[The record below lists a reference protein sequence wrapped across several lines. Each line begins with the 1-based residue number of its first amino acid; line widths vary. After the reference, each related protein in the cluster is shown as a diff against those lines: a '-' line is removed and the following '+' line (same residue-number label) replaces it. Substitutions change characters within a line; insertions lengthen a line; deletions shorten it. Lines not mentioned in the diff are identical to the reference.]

1 MKRFLVVIEDIYN
14 NKEHEQTNKIGDTIQ
29 KLLDEKNLVADFDK
43 EKLNSDDPYQA
54 GTFDM
59 GFYDIDTYEKSEEKG
74 SELEYA
80 GRIFI
85 FDLFE
90 DDESV

>member
-14 NKEHEQTNKIGDTIQ
+14 NKEHIQTNKIGDTIQ
-29 KLLDEKNLVADFDK
+29 EMIDERNLVADFDK

-54 GTFDM
+54 GGFSM
-59 GFYDIDTYEKSEEKG
+59 GFYDIDTYEKSDEEDT
-74 SELEYA
+74 ELEYA

-90 DDESV
+90 DE